1 VLSCMAKV
9 WVVKRLLLFNMI
21 VCVCNNISESQ
32 IRDNPLLLDSC
43 ATECATCSEQVE
55 CLRSE
60 LNYWGVG
67 GSNAQVSESQGCAKY
82 RAHIF

>member
-1 VLSCMAKV
+1 MAKV

-21 VCVCNNISESQ
+21 VCVCNNITESQ

-43 ATECATCSEQVE
+43 ATECATCEDLVLE
-55 CLRSE
+55 LRLE
-60 LNYWGVG
+60 LSGVG
-67 GSNAQVSESQGCAKY
+67 GSNAQVGESQGCAKY

>member
-1 VLSCMAKV
+1 MAKV

-32 IRDNPLLLDSC
+32 IRDNPSLLDSC
-43 ATECATCSEQVE
+43 ATECATCEDLVLE
-55 CLRSE
+55 LRLE
-60 LNYWGVG
+60 LSGVG
-67 GSNAQVSESQGCAKY
+67 GSNAQVGESQGCAKY

>member
-1 VLSCMAKV
+1 MAKV

-43 ATECATCSEQVE
+43 ATECATCEDLVLE
-55 CLRSE
+55 LRLE
-60 LNYWGVG
+60 LSGVG
-67 GSNAQVSESQGCAKY
+67 GSNAQVGESQGCAKY

>member
-1 VLSCMAKV
+1 
-9 WVVKRLLLFNMI
+9 MI

-43 ATECATCSEQVE
+43 ATECATCEDLVLE
-55 CLRSE
+55 LRLE
-60 LNYWGVG
+60 LSGVG
-67 GSNAQVSESQGCAKY
+67 GSNAQVGESQGCAKY